1 MLGTPLCWP
10 GASSTHPL
18 AGRSQA
24 QLQLAQLQLALS
36 PGLFFSLNVMKETNR
51 RTDGRTREKNRPGIY
66 CRDCSAHALKITQN
80 LGNRIFCRV
89 LFRKL
94 YSFNFLQ
101 RCFYRFFP
109 PAGIPVPWLQPG
121 RSLFQPTTS
130 SRQVFCSSSS
140 KFKTV
145 RSFCTCLDCS
155 LFVTVRL

>member
-1 MLGTPLCWP
+1 MHVNHIIPAATKIHWAFQGIYMDLGNQFATQHSLVPRP
-10 GASSTHPL
+10 
-18 AGRSQA
+18 
-24 QLQLAQLQLALS
+24 
-36 PGLFFSLNVMKETNR
+36 LFFSLNITKETNG
-51 RTDGRTREKNRPGIY
+51 RTDKCARKIGPGTH
-66 CRDCSAHALKITQN
+66 CRGCSAHALKITQN
-80 LGNRIFCRV
+80 LGNCIFCRV

-130 SRQVFCSSSS
+130 SRQVFCGSSS
-140 KFKTV
+140 KSKTV
-145 RSFCTCLDCS
+145 RSLCTCLDCS